1 MSFLAKT
8 DKFVEQFKG
17 TIDGVEIL
25 VWQAAFG
32 ALGSLQNVKGISD
45 VRRWGRFLKRKL
57 KCDPE
62 NVGPEHL

>member
-1 MSFLAKT
+1 LSFLAET
-8 DKFVEQFKG
+8 DKFVEQLKG

-32 ALGSLQNVKGISD
+32 ALGLLQNVKGISD
-45 VRRWGRFLKRKL
+45 VRRWDRFLKRKL

-62 NVGPEHL
+62 NVGPEH